1 MPYGVYLSA
10 AGAQAQSHRLQQ
22 VSHNLANVETPGYKP
37 KATILQARFS
47 ELIEQGEVSPGIG
60 GIDDVGGGVTIQ
72 RDQTEFRV
80 GAIRTTGRETDF
92 AIHDEQSFFV
102 LQRGDQQLLS
112 RAGDFLFDSAGRL
125 VNSGGDAVL
134 GSNGQP
140 IQIDPKKDVQ
150 IGPEGRIDQ
159 VGFRQEL
166 MLAQP
171 KSLGDLSHV
180 GGNLF
185 RPLAEFDLAPPG
197 QRNVVAGSLEQS
209 AVSPTAT
216 MMEMIETSRAYEA
229 NVQMIKNQDTVI
241 GSLIGRML
249 QA

>member
-22 VSHNLANVETPGYKP
+22 VSNNLANVETPGYKP
-37 KATILQARFS
+37 QTTILQARFS
-47 ELIEQGEVSPGIG
+47 ELIEQGEVSPGLG

-72 RDQTEFRV
+72 PEQTEFRV
-80 GAIRTTGRETDF
+80 GPIKTTGRETDF
-92 AIHDEQSFFV
+92 AIHDKDSFFV
-102 LQRGDQQLLS
+102 LQRGDQQLLT
-112 RAGDFLFDSAGRL
+112 RAGDFLFDSTGRM
-125 VNSGGDAVL
+125 VNSGGDLVL
-134 GSNGQP
+134 DSGGQP
-140 IQIDPKKDVQ
+140 IQIDPRKPFTV
-150 IGPEGRIDQ
+150 GAEGRIQQADAK
-159 VGFRQEL
+159 FEL

-171 KSLGDLSHV
+171 KSHGDLANV

-185 RPLAEFDLAPPG
+185 RPLADFDLAPAG

-209 AVSPTAT
+209 AVSPTMT
-216 MMEMIETSRAYEA
+216 MMEMIQTSRAYEA

-249 QA
+249 QS

>member
-22 VSHNLANVETPGYKP
+22 VSNNLANVETPGYKP
-37 KATILQARFS
+37 ATTILQARFS
-47 ELIEQGEVSPGIG
+47 ELIEQGDVSPGLG

-72 RDQTEFRV
+72 PEQTEFRV
-80 GAIRTTGRETDF
+80 GAIKTTGRETDF
-92 AIHDEQSFFV
+92 ALHDKNSFFV
-102 LQRGDQQLLS
+102 VQRGDQKLLT
-112 RAGDFLFDSAGRL
+112 RAGEFLFDSTGHL
-125 VNSGGDAVL
+125 VNTGGDRVL
-134 GSNGQP
+134 GGDGRP
-140 IQIDPKKDVQ
+140 IQIDPKKPVRV
-150 IGPEGRIDQ
+150 GPEGRIDQ
-159 VGFRQEL
+159 GGTRHEL

-171 KSLGDLSHV
+171 KSYGDLSNV

-185 RPLAEFDLAPPG
+185 RPLAEFDLAPPTD
-197 QRNVVAGSLEQS
+197 RNVVAGSLEQS
-209 AVSPTAT
+209 AVSPTMT

-229 NVQMIKNQDTVI
+229 NVQMIKNQDTVL